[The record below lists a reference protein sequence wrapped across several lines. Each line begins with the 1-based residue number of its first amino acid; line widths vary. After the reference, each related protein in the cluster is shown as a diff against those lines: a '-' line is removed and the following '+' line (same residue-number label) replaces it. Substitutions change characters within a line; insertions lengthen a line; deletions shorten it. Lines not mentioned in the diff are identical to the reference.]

1 MPESASRGD
10 LPGPRGVPGSGG
22 SWGVP
27 GHGRYLPGPG
37 GCTWSQGCNWFW
49 GQCTWSWGGVTGPW
63 GCTWSQGSVPGLG
76 VWGYLV
82 PGVYLVLGVYL
93 VRYYPPVDRMT
104 HTYENITLPQ
114 TSFAGG
120 NESNKFWLGFT
131 TVLSYEITSRFTGLK
146 GIQIFILPH
155 YKTKKRRQCGSH
167 SKNANPY
174 SL

>member
-1 MPESASRGD
+1 MITIHLNKTKILSSDIHNNYVQIIGYENHPFVIYS
-10 LPGPRGVPGSGG
+10 LLTNYQLVLCNMPRGVYLVQGVGG
-22 SWGVP
+22 TWSQ
-27 GHGRYLPGPG
+27 
-37 GCTWSQGCNWFW
+37 GCTWSQG
-49 GQCTWSWGGVTGPW
+49 
-63 GCTWSQGSVPGLG
+63 
-76 VWGYLV
+76 
-82 PGVYLVLGVYL
+82 VYL
-93 VRYYPPVDRMT
+93 VRYSPPVDRMT

-167 SKNANPY
+167 RKNANPY